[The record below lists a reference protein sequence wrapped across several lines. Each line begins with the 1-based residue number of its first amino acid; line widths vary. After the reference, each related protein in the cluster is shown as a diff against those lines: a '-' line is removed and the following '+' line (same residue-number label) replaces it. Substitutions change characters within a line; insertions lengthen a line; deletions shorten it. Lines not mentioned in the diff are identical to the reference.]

1 MIQLDVKTAFLHGE
15 LEEEIYMEQ
24 PEGFVSPG
32 RERDVC
38 RLIKSLYGLKQAPR
52 CWNTKFNS
60 FLLKFGLTRAASD
73 SCIYYR
79 RQGEEFT
86 IVVIFVDDGLVC
98 SNQPK
103 ILSAILTHLRTE
115 FEMTTSEADR
125 YLGLNIIRDRSCR
138 QLFVNQHHYVQSILK
153 KFNMTKC
160 NPKTIPADPNARM
173 SVEMA
178 PNSENAA
185 REMSTVPYREAIGSL
200 MYLMVMTRP
209 DIAFAVHQISQYCQ
223 NPGPGHW
230 NGVKR
235 ILAYLAGTSDHGL
248 LYGWNEGEPL
258 IGYCDADYAG
268 DTDKRR
274 STTGY
279 VFLHYGGPVAWS
291 SKRQTCTALSTTE
304 AEFVAACEASKE
316 ATWLL
321 HLLQELGVK
330 ESGPVTLMSD
340 NQSAI
345 RVINNTEFHQRTKH
359 IDVKYNYIRDQ
370 QTNGTI
376 DVKYVCTNQ
385 QLGDLFT
392 KPLPTPRFQS
402 LRDQIGIKKF

>member
-185 REMSTVPYREAIGSL
+185 
-200 MYLMVMTRP
+200 
-209 DIAFAVHQISQYCQ
+209 
-223 NPGPGHW
+223 
-230 NGVKR
+230 
-235 ILAYLAGTSDHGL
+235 
-248 LYGWNEGEPL
+248 
-258 IGYCDADYAG
+258 
-268 DTDKRR
+268 
-274 STTGY
+274 
-279 VFLHYGGPVAWS
+279 
-291 SKRQTCTALSTTE
+291 
-304 AEFVAACEASKE
+304 
-316 ATWLL
+316 
-321 HLLQELGVK
+321 
-330 ESGPVTLMSD
+330 
-340 NQSAI
+340 
-345 RVINNTEFHQRTKH
+345 
-359 IDVKYNYIRDQ
+359 
-370 QTNGTI
+370 
-376 DVKYVCTNQ
+376 
-385 QLGDLFT
+385 
-392 KPLPTPRFQS
+392 
-402 LRDQIGIKKF
+402 